1 LFQATEDGGSRCTE
15 SGWWTSVVAA
25 HHLQLVTWR
34 GFSFVGEYAISSGYW
49 HSARA
54 GIWVWFVLLTWFIII
69 IIIIIDIITIA
80 LLCINSIYSN
90 YKSEKLPIIKFQ
102 HLLNSFNM
110 MSWTLKNI
118 VVELISNHRKL
129 SQGNDVAYMSK
140 MMLLIWVK
148 WLRVKNFL

>member
-1 LFQATEDGGSRCTE
+1 
-15 SGWWTSVVAA
+15 
-25 HHLQLVTWR
+25 
-34 GFSFVGEYAISSGYW
+34 
-49 HSARA
+49 
-54 GIWVWFVLLTWFIII
+54 
-69 IIIIIDIITIA
+69 
-80 LLCINSIYSN
+80 
-90 YKSEKLPIIKFQ
+90 
-102 HLLNSFNM
+102 M